1 MRIEVAGMPGA
12 DAVSGAVALDVE
24 VDPAAELEL
33 GLEPEEQAATA
44 SAAAATTAMAGARNP
59 FDLFIEY
66 LSFIGCRR
74 NSPPGWLGVV
84 AWRPADR
91 RPEPGRRGCRPG
103 ARRGRGTVRT
113 DRAATAPRPGCP
125 AGTGASRR

>member
-1 MRIEVAGMPGA
+1 MRIEVAVMPGA
-12 DAVSGAVALDVE
+12 DAVSGALALDVE

-44 SAAAATTAMAGARNP
+44 SAAAATTAMAGARSR

-66 LSFIGCRR
+66 LSFIGFRG
-74 NSPPGWLGVV
+74 NSPPDWLGVV

-91 RPEPGRRGCRPG
+91 RPGAG
-103 ARRGRGTVRT
+103 AR
-113 DRAATAPRPGCP
+113 GCP
-125 AGTGASRR
+125 AGGGGGRGA